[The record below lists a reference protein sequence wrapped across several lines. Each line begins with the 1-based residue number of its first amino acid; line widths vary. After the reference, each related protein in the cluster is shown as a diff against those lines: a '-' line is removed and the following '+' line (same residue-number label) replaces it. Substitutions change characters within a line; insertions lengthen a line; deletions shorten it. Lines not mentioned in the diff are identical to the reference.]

1 MDADRRTP
9 PIQHHTDTATHGYS
23 TTAIQPHRMK
33 NAKTPDAVQ
42 DLALRKRLD
51 KPYRLDKQAVLKKL
65 PREEKS
71 GWVSGYRCI
80 LELGN

>member
-1 MDADRRTP
+1 
-9 PIQHHTDTATHGYS
+9 
-23 TTAIQPHRMK
+23 MK